1 MPCIKIF
8 ITHWKSI
15 TSQPWNVFNRMFAH
29 VISVITFLVSSSTT
43 QNMNSLLL
51 RNIFKQE
58 LIKSILIW
66 QIFPI
71 YVKLWIITSW
81 NVLDCNKNDFKP
93 ILLTT
98 FMVSLLQVSIQIFHL
113 EITRGL
119 YLKVVQGEKL
129 CPINVKVWTLPVSL
143 PLQIQ
148 TLQI

>member
-29 VISVITFLVSSSTT
+29 VISVIKLLVPSSEFTFEKKYFQAGMDQIHIDMANISD
-43 QNMNSLLL
+43 L
-51 RNIFKQE
+51 RDGHIR
-58 LIKSILIW
+58 
-66 QIFPI
+66 
-71 YVKLWIITSW
+71 LWIITPW

-93 ILLTT
+93 ILLTS

>member
-43 QNMNSLLL
+43 QNMNSLLF

-58 LIKSILIW
+58 FIKSIWRI
-66 QIFPI
+66 
-71 YVKLWIITSW
+71 KLWIITAW

-93 ILLTT
+93 ILLTS

>member
-43 QNMNSLLL
+43 QNMNSILL
-51 RNIFKQE
+51 RNIFRQE
-58 LIKSILIW
+58 LIKSIWRI
-66 QIFPI
+66 
-71 YVKLWIITSW
+71 KLWIITAW

-93 ILLTT
+93 ILLTS

-148 TLQI
+148 THQI

>member
-15 TSQPWNVFNRMFAH
+15 TSQPWNVFDRMFAH
-29 VISVITFLVSSSTT
+29 VISVIKLLVPSSTT
-43 QNMNSLLL
+43 QNMNSRLL
-51 RNIFKQE
+51 ICFFKEE
-58 LIKSILIW
+58 LIKSVW
-66 QIFPI
+66 
-71 YVKLWIITSW
+71 YMKLWIITSW
-81 NVLDCNKNDFKP
+81 NIWDCNKNDFKP
-93 ILLTT
+93 ILLTS

-113 EITRGL
+113 EITRGV

>member
-29 VISVITFLVSSSTT
+29 VISVITFLVPSSTT
-43 QNMNSLLL
+43 QNINSLLL
-51 RNIFKQE
+51 RNIFRQE
-58 LIKSILIW
+58 LIKSRA
-66 QIFPI
+66 
-71 YVKLWIITSW
+71 VHMKLWIITAW

-93 ILLTT
+93 TLLTS

>member
-29 VISVITFLVSSSTT
+29 VISVITFLVPSSTT
-43 QNMNSLLL
+43 QNINSLLL
-51 RNIFKQE
+51 RNIFRQE
-58 LIKSILIW
+58 LIKSRA
-66 QIFPI
+66 
-71 YVKLWIITSW
+71 VHMKLWIITAW

-93 ILLTT
+93 ILLTS

-148 TLQI
+148 THQI

>member
-15 TSQPWNVFNRMFAH
+15 TSQPCNVFNRMFAH
-29 VISVITFLVSSSTT
+29 VISVITFLVPSSTT
-43 QNMNSLLL
+43 QNINSLLL
-51 RNIFKQE
+51 RNIFKQK
-58 LIKSILIW
+58 LIKSRA
-66 QIFPI
+66 
-71 YVKLWIITSW
+71 VHMKLWIITAW
-81 NVLDCNKNDFKP
+81 NVLDCNKNDFNP
-93 ILLTT
+93 ILLTS

-148 TLQI
+148 THQI